1 MEQPTT
7 FWLLIWFTAGIAI
20 SHAVLG
26 PDHYA
31 PFIALSGALSWGRA
45 KTAFIVFISGLAH
58 VLSSIIIGGIGL
70 LLGISL
76 KSLQWFEGTRGEFA
90 GWLLILAGILYF
102 IWSLKRKYHH
112 HHHEISPAEVKKTVA
127 FWTLIAVVVL
137 GPCEPLI
144 PLMFVAVQIS
154 WLAVIISSTVFLVL
168 TVLTME
174 VLVLAGVEGIRL
186 IPAKLSHRLAN
197 IVASLFIV
205 ALGIA
210 LMLAH

>member
-20 SHAVLG
+20 SHAILG

-31 PFIALSGALSWGRA
+31 PFIAISNALSWSRA

-58 VLSSIIIGGIGL
+58 VLSSVVIGGIGL
-70 LLGISL
+70 LLGLSL
-76 KSLQWFEGTRGEFA
+76 KSLEWFEGTRGEVA
-90 GWLLILAGILYF
+90 GWLLILAGIFYF
-102 IWSLKRKYHH
+102 IWSLRRKYHH
-112 HHHEISPAEVKKTVA
+112 HHPEISPAQVKRTVA
-127 FWTLIAVVVL
+127 FWTLVGLFVL

-154 WLAVIISSTVFLVL
+154 WPAVIISATVFLIL
-168 TVLTME
+168 TVIMME

-186 IPAKLSHRLAN
+186 IPVKLSHRLGN
-197 IVASLFIV
+197 VVASLFIV
-205 ALGIA
+205 ALGVA
-210 LMLAH
+210 LMLAP